1 MWKGP
6 SPQADASAISFSLK
20 QPIAGSDA
28 RFSFASTGT
37 VTMAIVSSDQLDQLA
52 SKTDRVLGTM
62 FAYDANGN
70 LDTTSAGWDYDWNV
84 ENLMTVA
91 KLNGGQQHAYT
102 YDGFGRRVE
111 TVEGAA
117 GSGAWAVSITSGLD
131 AIYEKDQAGAITK
144 YVYANGMRIAKIN
157 PDATV
162 HYFLGDHFGST
173 LQVRKADRSLVFSAE
188 YDPFGRPY
196 SVTGTEAYQFSGERT
211 DDPTGLTY
219 FRDRQYDPNLGRFV
233 SSDRTLGA
241 PMSPQTTNQYSY
253 VTNNPLTFDI
263 RDSSSSALAL
273 RAASGGF
280 LGAALPLYFIGAYTH
295 PLRLGEDMMYGYKF
309 DGFWK
314 VKDPKTGMAH
324 VKFLQTKGGEWR
336 LKVDY
341 GSHKG
346 GSVWKGWH
354 AHTPKGFIDPYP
366 AWKGRAFE
374 WVGKW
379 GGKAAKGL
387 VFLAAALDAYRL
399 HQAIEY
405 ARQTGDWSAV
415 GTEAAVIAG
424 GWAGAFAGAYIG
436 MIACAPAGPIGVGVC
451 GVAGGII
458 GGILG
463 EEAVEALVNTPPE
476 ALIGACAP
484 PLIWLGC
491 HDQREVW

>member
-196 SVTGTEAYQFSGERT
+196 SVTGTEAYKFSGERT

-219 FRDRQYDPNLGRFV
+219 FRDRQYDPDLGRLV
-233 SSDRTLGA
+233 STDRTLGA

-253 VTNNPLTFDI
+253 VTNNPLTYEI
-263 RDSSSSALAL
+263 GQSSSSALVL
-273 RAASGGF
+273 KAAGGGF
-280 LGAALPLYFIGAYTH
+280 LGGTLSLYLMGAYERPV
-295 PLRLGEDMMYGYKF
+295 PLGKYTMYGYSYWKF
-309 DGFWK
+309 WEG
-314 VKDPKTGMAH
+314 PTGWRESH
-324 VKFLQTKGGEWR
+324 VKFQIARGGDALW
-336 LKVDY
+336 KFDY
-341 GSHKG
+341 GPHSG
-346 GSVWKGWH
+346 GRVPKGWH

-387 VFLAAALDAYRL
+387 VGLAAAIDAYRL
-399 HQAIEY
+399 YGAIEY